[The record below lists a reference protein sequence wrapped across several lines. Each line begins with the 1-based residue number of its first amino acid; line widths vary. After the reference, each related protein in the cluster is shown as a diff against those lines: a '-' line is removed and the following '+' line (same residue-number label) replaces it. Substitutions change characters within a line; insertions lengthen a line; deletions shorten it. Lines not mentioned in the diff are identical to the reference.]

1 MFFLFQYKKNGLPYG
16 LIKLHQFLLEDI
28 ISYFEKGKSI
38 KDKINEIGI
47 TLRQAVRFA
56 RDKKIYPSLKTNQ
69 AVELFEDVYKELEI
83 THKVLKEAAA
93 EMETMINQI
102 KEERVINIHS
112 LVLEAQEYFKEKEI
126 DTGIKLL
133 QKAQKELKEK
143 LLIKTRKKI
152 FAGYESELKKISHE
166 IEKEKS
172 IKKNKSVKFFS
183 MSIPWSEYSS
193 YRIARNFFY
202 RFSELINY

>member
-172 IKKNKSVKFFS
+172 IKKNKNVKFFS